1 MSEKLFVSGDE
12 AVALA
17 VRQAKPHVIAAYPIT
32 PQTIVVERLADYV
45 EDGSLDC
52 QYMYV
57 ESEHSAMSAVVIIE
71 TLYSSWNQAVF
82 NCMLKTFK
90 KPLIPPFR
98 LSKSPRILRS

>member
-57 ESEHSAMSAVVIIE
+57 ESEHSAMSAVIGSAAMGARSF
-71 TLYSSWNQAVF
+71 TATSSQRF
-82 NCMLKTFK
+82 PFSNCYDER
-90 KPLIPPFR
+90 KPFTGSALEY
-98 LSKSPRILRS
+98 LR

>member
-57 ESEHSAMSAVVIIE
+57 ESEHSAMSAVIGSAAMGARSFSA
-71 TLYSSWNQAVF
+71 TSSQG
-82 NCMLKTFK
+82 
-90 KPLIPPFR
+90 
-98 LSKSPRILRS
+98 